1 MLDRFEL
8 EFPSWKTNAARLGF
22 CCEPNSSMQVH
33 NLRWRSMTEWPK
45 EPRILSKCLCC
56 VGIQHQEK
64 SKKLRK
70 EASSIH
76 QIPSRLS
83 HSSSHCLDRTLMAP
97 LRWLLPVVVRRRGRH
112 RLPSDVQ
119 HPTTIIPPS
128 NRIPRDIPRI
138 S

>member
-1 MLDRFEL
+1 
-8 EFPSWKTNAARLGF
+8 
-22 CCEPNSSMQVH
+22 
-33 NLRWRSMTEWPK
+33 
-45 EPRILSKCLCC
+45 
-56 VGIQHQEK
+56 
-64 SKKLRK
+64 
-70 EASSIH
+70 
-76 QIPSRLS
+76 
-83 HSSSHCLDRTLMAP
+83 MAP